1 MADFFNQ
8 GWSWFIAIISLVG
21 IVGYGLVAFIT
32 IKHQKSSGDHTET
45 TGHVWDGNLA
55 EYDTPIPK
63 WWMGMLLLSIV
74 FSLVYLLLYPG
85 LGSFKGLLGWSQ
97 TEQYNQEV
105 DKADQLY
112 SPLFSQ
118 FSGQDLVTLAKDEKA
133 LKTGKRLYQT
143 NCAVCHGSDARGA
156 KSFPNL
162 RDAEWLYGGDAETI
176 KASILNGR
184 NGVMPGWDQ
193 VLGENGSRAV
203 AEYVLSFTR
212 EPANPRMLEDG
223 KKNYDQLCVSCH
235 GVNGEGNQA
244 LGAPNLTDDVW
255 LYGDSYQAVI
265 ESIRNGRNGIMPAH
279 DKILGEDKVHIL
291 AAYIYS
297 LSQDSNSQ

>member
-8 GWSWFIAIISLVG
+8 GWSWFIAIISLAG
-21 IVGYGLVAFIT
+21 IIGYGLVALIT
-32 IKHQKSSGDHTET
+32 IKHQEPSGDQTET

-55 EYDTPIPK
+55 EYNTPIPK

-85 LGSFKGLLGWSQ
+85 LGSFKGLLGWTQ
-97 TEQYNQEV
+97 TDQYNQEV
-105 DKADQLY
+105 DKADRLY
-112 SPLFSQ
+112 NSLFSQ
-118 FSGQDLVTLAKDEKA
+118 FAGQDLETLAKDENA

-162 RDAEWLYGGDAETI
+162 RDAEWLYGGEAEII

-212 EPANPRMLEDG
+212 EPTNPRMLEEG

-235 GVNGEGNQA
+235 GANGEGNQA
-244 LGAPNLTDDVW
+244 LGAPNLTNDVW

-265 ESIRNGRNGIMPAH
+265 ESIRYGRNGIMPAH

-297 LSQDSNSQ
+297 LSQDSDSQ